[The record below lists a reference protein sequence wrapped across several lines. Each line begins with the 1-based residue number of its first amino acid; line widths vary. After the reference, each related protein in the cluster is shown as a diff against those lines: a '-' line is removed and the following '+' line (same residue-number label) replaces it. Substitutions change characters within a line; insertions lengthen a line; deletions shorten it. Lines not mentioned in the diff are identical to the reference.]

1 MVSNRPRLF
10 TTEAV
15 VLRQSDIGEADRL
28 LWLLTPQRGV
38 IRATARGSRKPASK
52 LGGHIDLLCYVKL
65 SMREGRELHSVSQA
79 DTIDAF
85 RAVRTDIG
93 RLSRGLY
100 MAELA
105 QRVSVEDAPAPA
117 VFQLLIKSLQWLTDT
132 ENADTLVRW
141 FALRLLTVT
150 GFKPE
155 FGACAE
161 CGDELDPGDHVFSA
175 ERGGL
180 ICPQCRSQGSDVLQ
194 PANLST
200 IKVLRHLARSDFPMV
215 SALNIGSEERR
226 QTERILRSHTNT
238 VVDRSVRSSA
248 FLDEVRDWPEDGPVP
263 GGMRSDFLT

>member
-1 MVSNRPRLF
+1 MVSSRPRLF

-15 VLRQSDIGEADRL
+15 VLRHSDLGEADRL

-38 IRATARGSRKPASK
+38 IRATARGARKPGSK
-52 LGGHIDLLCYVKL
+52 LGGHIDLLCHVKL
-65 SMREGRELHSVSQA
+65 SMREGRELHGVSQA
-79 DTIDAF
+79 DTVDAF
-85 RAVRTDIG
+85 RAMRTDIG

-117 VFQLLIKSLQWLTDT
+117 VFRLLVNSLGWLATT

-141 FALRLLTVT
+141 FALRLLTIT

-161 CGDELDPGDHVFSA
+161 CGDELEPADHVFSA

-180 ICPQCRSQGSDVLQ
+180 VCPRCRSQGSAGLQ
-194 PANLST
+194 PASLGT
-200 IKVLRHLARSDFPMV
+200 TKVLRHLARSDFPAV
-215 SALNIGSEERR
+215 SSLNIGSEERR
-226 QTERILRSHTNT
+226 QIERILRSHTNS
-238 VVDRSVRSSA
+238 VIDRGVRSSA
-248 FLDEVRDWPEDGPVP
+248 FLDEVRDWPEVGPVP
-263 GGMRSDFLT
+263 GGMRAD